1 MIHKNQKLITEI
13 HMRTLKEIKALYAPK
28 AQKEDDK
35 IETAGLQIKS
45 ADEKRFADKHVI
57 KKIADR
63 NGNGDDVFNATNVK
77 GVERS
82 PKHGYNPGEDEKV
95 YEEVEKEEIDLKEYE
110 QHIYYDSSGRKRIR
124 DDDGNNEPYY
134 GRRSRGTYFGTRSG
148 NREPDADDSSG
159 TPHAVHING
168 RKWKEFG
175 TKRHAENVAKKLGD
189 KATVHPVK
197 EEVESIDEKAKWR
210 STPVAQK
217 VTDPEDWASSHSY
230 DYHHDNPRSTG
241 MLKAT
246 SDTPEKYSSLSARR
260 RSQVATQGPRKGMI
274 TKRSAESLKNKIKA
288 NLRGEE
294 VELDERCWDEYKPV
308 KGKDAYSKGS
318 CKKEETELAEAS
330 STSATSMHAAT
341 RKRDPQRQDPEHNFR
356 VGDDVVAKKGDKP
369 GKVVFVDGEKIHVK
383 GTNPYYPDRVT
394 HHTASELKKE
404 ETELEEGDVIHFPG
418 KMKAEKEKPD
428 TAPGWM
434 LRKSPELAQKIKDAQ
449 DRVKKRKEI
458 KEASKAPMDPEK
470 KAKKAI
476 DDILKMHEDPP
487 SEKGMKIG
495 EAKDTE
501 SVPFKGPYDKPP
513 VKQPGQK
520 SDPGLSTA
528 RHLAKQAMQKMIDK
542 TKKEEVEYVNEVLK
556 PSMGAGA
563 YISDF
568 VHSKNPKFAGKSKK
582 ERMQQALAAYYAAK
596 RGEK

>member
-1 MIHKNQKLITEI
+1 
-13 HMRTLKEIKALYAPK
+13 MRTLKEIKALYATK

-35 IETAGLQIKS
+35 IQTAGLQIKS

-57 KKIADR
+57 QKIADR
-63 NGNGDDVFNATNVK
+63 NGNGDDVFNATNIK

-110 QHIYYDSSGRKRIR
+110 QHIYYDSSGRKRIK

-134 GRRSRGTYFGTRSG
+134 GKRSRGTYFGTRSG

-197 EEVESIDEKAKWR
+197 EEIEQADEGYV
-210 STPVAQK
+210 SLAQQRA
-217 VTDPEDWASSHSY
+217 VWATRKDGGKGHP
-230 DYHHDNPRSTG
+230 DYKKKKKK
-241 MLKAT
+241 MK
-246 SDTPEKYSSLSARR
+246 
-260 RSQVATQGPRKGMI
+260 
-274 TKRSAESLKNKIKA
+274 
-288 NLRGEE
+288 EE
-294 VELDERCWDEYKPV
+294 VELD
-308 KGKDAYSKGS
+308 
-318 CKKEETELAEAS
+318 
-330 STSATSMHAAT
+330 
-341 RKRDPQRQDPEHNFR
+341 
-356 VGDDVVAKKGDKP
+356 
-369 GKVVFVDGEKIHVK
+369 
-383 GTNPYYPDRVT
+383 
-394 HHTASELKKE
+394 
-404 ETELEEGDVIHFPG
+404 EGDVIHFPG

-434 LRKSPELAQKIKDAQ
+434 LRKSPELAQKLKDAQ

-470 KAKKAI
+470 KAKSAI
-476 DDILKMHEDPP
+476 DTILKNHEEPP
-487 SEKGMKIG
+487 AEKGMKIG
-495 EAKDTE
+495 EAKNAE
-501 SVPFKGPYDKPP
+501 SVPFEGPYTKPAK
-513 VKQPGQK
+513 KQPGQK
-520 SDPGLSTA
+520 SDPGYSA
-528 RHLAKQAMQKMIDK
+528 VRHLARQAMQKMIDK
-542 TKKEEVEYVNEVLK
+542 KEKMKEEVDYVNEVLK

>member
-1 MIHKNQKLITEI
+1 
-13 HMRTLKEIKALYAPK
+13 MRTLKEIKALYAPK

-95 YEEVEKEEIDLKEYE
+95 YEEVE
-110 QHIYYDSSGRKRIR
+110 Q
-124 DDDGNNEPYY
+124 
-134 GRRSRGTYFGTRSG
+134 
-148 NREPDADDSSG
+148 ADEGYVSLAQQR
-159 TPHAVHING
+159 AV
-168 RKWKEFG
+168 W
-175 TKRHAENVAKKLGD
+175 
-189 KATVHPVK
+189 
-197 EEVESIDEKAKWR
+197 
-210 STPVAQK
+210 
-217 VTDPEDWASSHSY
+217 
-230 DYHHDNPRSTG
+230 
-241 MLKAT
+241 
-246 SDTPEKYSSLSARR
+246 
-260 RSQVATQGPRKGMI
+260 
-274 TKRSAESLKNKIKA
+274 
-288 NLRGEE
+288 
-294 VELDERCWDEYKPV
+294 
-308 KGKDAYSKGS
+308 
-318 CKKEETELAEAS
+318 
-330 STSATSMHAAT
+330 AT
-341 RKRDPQRQDPEHNFR
+341 RKDGGKGHPDN
-356 VGDDVVAKKGDKP
+356 KKK
-369 GKVVFVDGEKIHVK
+369 KM
-383 GTNPYYPDRVT
+383 
-394 HHTASELKKE
+394 KE

-434 LRKSPELAQKIKDAQ
+434 LRKSPELAKKLEDAKA
-449 DRVKKRKEI
+449 RIKKRKESMQ
-458 KEASKAPMDPEK
+458 EASKAPMDPEK

-495 EAKDTE
+495 EAKETE
-501 SVPFKGPYDKPP
+501 SVPFEGPYDKPAK
-513 VKQPGQK
+513 KQPGQK

-528 RHLAKQAMQKMIDK
+528 RHLAKQAMLKMIDK